1 MLNHLMMLYEDAFEK
16 MKRGTKTIE
25 IRLSNEKR
33 KKVAV
38 GDLITFRKS
47 PKGQESLTVIV
58 RDLYPRESFRQLFT
72 DFNREE
78 LGFSYDKM
86 EDALEEMGHIYSRA
100 RERKE
105 GVLGIR
111 VQVVA

>member
-25 IRLSNEKR
+25 IRLSDEKR
-33 KKVAV
+33 RKVAV

-58 RDLYPRESFRQLFT
+58 RDLFGRPFTRSLTLFAPLLPR
-72 DFNREE
+72 
-78 LGFSYDKM
+78 
-86 EDALEEMGHIYSRA
+86 
-100 RERKE
+100 
-105 GVLGIR
+105 GVFGWRILCVGSPTVSCCMSGNLR
-111 VQVVA
+111 